1 MCEANA
7 FVVDKNGEEKLFLEM
22 VNTMT
27 IQENG
32 MMFEN
37 IFCQRKFFNGRIKEL
52 ALLEHKILL
61 EENEQ

>member
-7 FVVDKNGEEKLFLEM
+7 YIVDKDGNEILFLEQ

-27 IQENG
+27 ECETG
-32 MMFEN
+32 MVFES
-37 IFCQRKFFNGRIKEL
+37 IFYERKIFNGKIKEL

-61 EENEQ
+61 EENE